1 VGDGGP
7 VLGKLL
13 IAVGVATTLLGAA
26 LLLWGRIPLLGTLPG
41 DITIER
47 GNTRIFL
54 PLGTSILLSLV
65 GTGVFW
71 LLSLVRER

>member
-1 VGDGGP
+1 VGDGGS
-7 VLGKLL
+7 VLGKVL
-13 IAVGVATTLLGAA
+13 IAAGVATTLLGAA
-26 LLLWGRIPLLGTLPG
+26 LLLWDRIPLLGKLPG